1 MSKRYG
7 FDGNSFNSKR
17 CDYERL
23 VFFVVCPIQ
32 SFNSKRCDYEVNT
45 FVITLCRSEVSIPKG
60 AIMSFYFSHNFVPLR
75 SFNSKRCDYEF
86 ELTTTIKRY
95 MEVSIPKGA
104 IMSKFKSILFY
115 FDFVSIPK
123 GAIMRILAICC
134 ILFHSIC
141 FNSKRCDYEKMQ
153 SEQGLALFSFN
164 SKRCDYERQSNS

>member
-86 ELTTTIKRY
+86 TFSKSDNNHFVSFNSKRCDY
-95 MEVSIPKGA
+95 E
-104 IMSKFKSILFY
+104 IMIIQKSGLNKI
-115 FDFVSIPK
+115 VSIPK
-123 GAIMRILAICC
+123 GAIMR
-134 ILFHSIC
+134 
-141 FNSKRCDYEKMQ
+141 
-153 SEQGLALFSFN
+153 
-164 SKRCDYERQSNS
+164 